1 MSREGD
7 VPESR
12 FVVEVR
18 EPVPGDVVGE
28 VAATVAGRFGMDPA
42 RLRKLLDGRTGPVTK
57 PVLQEKAELIARAFA
72 EAGVAVSVRDA
83 DAAPRPAAGRP
94 AGVVEGSVL
103 PRRENAD
110 LATPS
115 TLFLSSTR
123 WVPSPHEEPDI
134 AALAEGQGS
143 ARDPDAR
150 ERGGPKGSV
159 EAPPAPPPTRR
170 PPSRALGLR
179 GYLLVGFA
187 ASLLLLLALPAPNGM
202 EGGRAR
208 SSGSVAA
215 GMRAYN
221 DGDFALARRLWTPL
235 AQAGDPRAQY
245 MLGYMAENGQGRAWS
260 NHDAAAWYRL
270 AANQSYPQ
278 AQVALG
284 KLYLRGMGVPRD
296 PGQAAAQF
304 QQAAAEGYG
313 PAQFQYALALFH
325 GTGVPQDFRQAL
337 QWFRAAAR
345 NGVAEA
351 EPYVTFA
358 GSSPNRSGAPVPGS
372 GQAGP
377 AEQSR

>member
-1 MSREGD
+1 MSREGT

-18 EPVPGDVVGE
+18 EPVPGDVVE
-28 VAATVAGRFGMDPA
+28 DVAATIAGRFGMDPA

-57 PVLQEKAELIARAFA
+57 PVLQEKADLIASAFA

-83 DAAPRPAAGRP
+83 DAPPRPP
-94 AGVVEGSVL
+94 NGVVEASVL
-103 PRRENAD
+103 PSRERAEHT
-110 LATPS
+110 TPS

-123 WVPSPHEEPDI
+123 WVPSPHEEPE
-134 AALAEGQGS
+134 AAAEGQGDDGTPG
-143 ARDPDAR
+143 ADAR
-150 ERGGPKGSV
+150 ERTSAKGAVST
-159 EAPPAPPPTRR
+159 APPPAHR
-170 PPSRALGLR
+170 PTSGALGLR
-179 GYLLVGFA
+179 GYLLIGFT
-187 ASLLLLLALPAPNGM
+187 ASLLLLLALQAINGM

-208 SSGSVAA
+208 TSASVAA
-215 GMRAYN
+215 GMAAYN
-221 DGDFALARRLWTPL
+221 DGDFAQARRLWTPL

-296 PGQAAAQF
+296 PAQAATEF
-304 QQAAAEGYG
+304 RQAAEEGYG
-313 PAQFQYALALFH
+313 PAQFQYALALFQ
-325 GTGVPQDFRQAL
+325 GDGVRQDFPQAL
-337 QWFRAAAR
+337 KWFRAAAR

-351 EPYVTFA
+351 QPYVTFA
-358 GSSPNRSGAPVPGS
+358 GSSPSGGASAPGS
-372 GQAGP
+372 SQAGST
-377 AEQSR
+377 EQSR